1 MDEAQARIIIAGRNI
16 NNLRY
21 ADDTTLMAESEEE
34 LKSLLM
40 KVKEESEKV
49 GLKLNIQ
56 KTKIMASGPITSWEI
71 DGETL
76 ERVTDFIFLG
86 SKITAG
92 DCSHEINRCVLL
104 GRKTMTNLDSILS
117 SRDITLPTKV
127 RLVKAMVFPVVMY
140 GCERWTIKKA
150 EGQRID
156 AFKLWCWRKLLTVES
171 PLDCKEIQPVNPKGS
186 QS

>member
-1 MDEAQARIIIAGRNI
+1 MDEAQAGIKISRRNI

-21 ADDTTLMAESEEE
+21 RDNTTLMAESKE
-34 LKSLLM
+34 LKSFLM

-104 GRKTMTNLDSILS
+104 GRKVMTNLESILK
-117 SRDITLPTKV
+117 SRDII
-127 RLVKAMVFPVVMY
+127 
-140 GCERWTIKKA
+140 CQ
-150 EGQRID
+150 QRSI
-156 AFKLWCWRKLLTVES
+156 
-171 PLDCKEIQPVNPKGS
+171 
-186 QS
+186 